1 MSKRIAI
8 STQQSSGLQVF
19 NSSYNNNNNT
29 QDKTTKDTSNKI
41 IMLVNKAA
49 LCSILLSAASTI
61 LPGVQVQAQEYEIS
75 SDGTII
81 EPPEPI
87 SEVNVG
93 PIEHKSDPSRII
105 AAFASEE
112 GLAELEAHVAEEKKN
127 GRSISMGKART
138 FTKLRKAGG
147 RGAGGRG
154 GGAAGAAAGG
164 GGGGG
169 KNGRGGSSGGGGG
182 SKGKG
187 RYLQETDDIP
197 PALGFAVIE
206 TTSDFTEEEYAKLE
220 TMPGVAFVESD
231 VEVYIN
237 DYESLGLR
245 GGTGGAREHVRSI
258 MESMVMEMVRES
270 YMFY

>member
-1 MSKRIAI
+1 
-8 STQQSSGLQVF
+8 
-19 NSSYNNNNNT
+19 
-29 QDKTTKDTSNKI
+29 
-41 IMLVNKAA
+41 MLVNKAA

-81 EPPEPI
+81 EPPELN
-87 SEVNVG
+87 SDVNVG
-93 PIEHKSDPSRII
+93 PIEHNSDPSRII

-138 FTKLRKAGG
+138 FSKLRKAGG
-147 RGAGGRG
+147 RGAGGGGGRG
-154 GGAAGAAAGG
+154 GGLGAGAAG

-169 KNGRGGSSGGGGG
+169 KNGRGGSSASGG
-182 SKGKG
+182 SKGKGKG

-206 TTSDFTEEEYAKLE
+206 TTSDFTEEEYVKLE
-220 TMPGVAFVESD
+220 MMPGIAFVESD
-231 VEVYIN
+231 VEVYI
-237 DYESLGLR
+237 DDHESLGLR
-245 GGTGGAREHVRSI
+245 GGPREHVRSI
-258 MESMVMEMVRES
+258 MESMAMEMVRRVC
-270 YMFY
+270 YIDVHLCMMCMYFVLCIYV

>member
-1 MSKRIAI
+1 
-8 STQQSSGLQVF
+8 
-19 NSSYNNNNNT
+19 
-29 QDKTTKDTSNKI
+29 
-41 IMLVNKAA
+41 MLVNKAA
-49 LCSILLSAASTI
+49 LCSILLSPASTI

-75 SDGTII
+75 PDGTII

-112 GLAELEAHVAEEKKN
+112 GLAELEAHVAAEKKN

-147 RGAGGRG
+147 RGAGGGRGVG
-154 GGAAGAAAGG
+154 GGAGAAAGG

-169 KNGRGGSSGGGGG
+169 KNGRGGSSSGGGGNKG
-182 SKGKG
+182 KGKG

-237 DYESLGLR
+237 DHESLLR

-258 MESMVMEMVRES
+258 MESMAMEMVRRVL
-270 YMFY
+270 YVFCMM